1 MMCKTGQRNAG
12 TKSSNTPREPCPP
25 LAVSQPPLRTGAGL
39 KAWILLT
46 AILWIAGSNP
56 IFAEPLIGLGEL
68 DSLISQHLPKQ
79 DPSLTGKTLKNFIAQ
94 QPVGGTGTTTFLIPG
109 FENYDCGKCHQP
121 EQLVQKA
128 AVRMKRVLHRL
139 KKALPQSNQVPLRQ
153 YIIQPYSDDLLQPG
167 QLAHATFDT
176 IRISPGSILI
186 DTKAYMEETHLHET
200 LHLTQS
206 FLGHVNEL
214 EAYGL
219 NIRSDPQFLILNFP
233 YFAKVLEA
241 FFIPDMK
248 QILDAYFKRNV
259 REKSK
264 VPREVQWFLNE
275 FDETTLQRLSQ
286 AITKIEPLL
295 VEVSRLN
302 REIPLQSAYWSDRTG
317 VRSLL
322 LEIAAVKHLPLP
334 ELKVS
339 EEIKSWAFGVLEV
352 QFNKDDNTRLGY
364 VIDRRKEA
372 LMHLQYG
379 KGPKDPSQRLA
390 LYFHYLRQRF
400 FDDSGKIRLTVDN
413 LQALTNYV
421 NKKVKGIESLTKH
434 PGFTPIERQAA
445 RAWVANIK
453 EDLAALQ

>member
-1 MMCKTGQRNAG
+1 MRRPGQCNAG
-12 TKSSNTPREPCPP
+12 PEFGWS
-25 LAVSQPPLRTGAGL
+25 
-39 KAWILLT
+39 AWIVLT
-46 AILWIAGSNP
+46 TALWMGWPAP
-56 IFAEPLIGLGEL
+56 TFADPPIGLGEL
-68 DSLISQHLPKQ
+68 DSLISQHLPKR
-79 DPSLTGKTLKNFIAQ
+79 DPRLAGKTLKNFVVQ

-128 AVRMKRVLHRL
+128 AGRMKRVLDRL
-139 KKALPQSNQVPLRQ
+139 KKTLPESNKVPLRQ
-153 YIIQPYSDDLLQPG
+153 YIIQPYSDTLLQPG

-186 DTKAYMEETHLHET
+186 DTKAYGEATHLHET
-200 LHLTQS
+200 LHLTQT

-219 NIRSDPQFLILNFP
+219 NIRSDPRFLILNFP

-241 FFIPDMK
+241 FFIPDMG
-248 QILDAYFKRNV
+248 QILNAYFKRSI
-259 REKSK
+259 REKSN

-275 FDETTLQRLSQ
+275 FDEETLQRLSG
-286 AITKIEPLL
+286 AITKMEPLL

-334 ELKVS
+334 KLTVS
-339 EEIKSWAFGVLEV
+339 AKTKAWAFEV
-352 QFNKDDNTRLGY
+352 FDLQFDKDDNTRLGY
-364 VIDRRKEA
+364 IIDRRREA

-379 KGPKDPSQRLA
+379 KGPKDPAQRLA
-390 LYFHYLRQRF
+390 LYFHYLKQKF
-400 FDDSGKIRLTVDN
+400 MDDTGNILLPIDN
-413 LQALTNYV
+413 PKALTDYV
-421 NKKVKGIESLTKH
+421 NQKVVGIETMIQL
-434 PGFTPIERQAA
+434 PGFTPIEKEAA
-445 RAWVANIK
+445 HAWVATIK
-453 EDLAALQ
+453 KDLAALQ

>member
-1 MMCKTGQRNAG
+1 MRRP
-12 TKSSNTPREPCPP
+12 S
-25 LAVSQPPLRTGAGL
+25 LR
-39 KAWILLT
+39 AWIVLT
-46 AILWIAGSNP
+46 ITLCLTGP
-56 IFAEPLIGLGEL
+56 VQIFAKPRIGLGEL
-68 DSLISQHLPKQ
+68 DSLITQHLPKQ
-79 DPSLTGKTLKNFIAQ
+79 DPRLAGKTLKSFVAQ

-121 EQLVQKA
+121 EQLVEKA
-128 AVRMKRVLHRL
+128 AGRMKRVLERL
-139 KKALPQSNQVPLRQ
+139 KRTLPESNQVPLRQ
-153 YIIQPYSDDLLQPG
+153 YIIQPYSDALLQPG

-176 IRISPGSILI
+176 IRISPSSILI
-186 DTKAYMEETHLHET
+186 DTKAYKEETHLHEA

-219 NIRSDPQFLILNFP
+219 NIRSDPRFMILNFP

-241 FFIPDMK
+241 FFIPEMN
-248 QILDAYFKRNV
+248 QLLNAYFSRSV
-259 REKSK
+259 REKSN
-264 VPREVQWFLNE
+264 VPREAQWFLDE
-275 FDETTLQRLSQ
+275 FDEPTLQRLSQ

-339 EEIKSWAFGVLEV
+339 EETKIWAFGVFDL

-364 VIDRRKEA
+364 FIDRRKEA

-379 KGPKDPSQRLA
+379 KGPKEPAQRLA
-390 LYFHYLRQRF
+390 LYFHYLKKKF
-400 FDDSGKIRLTVDN
+400 LDN
-413 LQALTNYV
+413 AGNIQLAADNPQALTDYV
-421 NKKVKGIESLTKH
+421 NKQVVGIETMIKL
-434 PGFTPIERQAA
+434 PGFTPIEKEAA
-445 RAWVANIK
+445 RAWMTSIK
-453 EDLAALQ
+453 KNLAALQ

>member
-1 MMCKTGQRNAG
+1 MRGPG
-12 TKSSNTPREPCPP
+12 
-25 LAVSQPPLRTGAGL
+25 LR
-39 KAWILLT
+39 AWIALT
-46 AILWIAGSNP
+46 TILWVGGPDKIHS
-56 IFAEPLIGLGEL
+56 EPSVGLGEL
-68 DSLISQHLPKQ
+68 DSLISQHLPKR
-79 DPSLTGKTLKNFIAQ
+79 DPRLAGKTLKNFVVQ

-128 AVRMKRVLHRL
+128 AGRMKRVLDRL
-139 KKALPQSNQVPLRQ
+139 KKTLPESNKVPLRQ
-153 YIIQPYSDDLLQPG
+153 YIIQPYSDTLLQPG

-186 DTKAYMEETHLHET
+186 DTKAYGEATHLHET
-200 LHLTQS
+200 LHLTQT

-219 NIRSDPQFLILNFP
+219 NIRSDPRFLILNFP

-241 FFIPDMK
+241 FFIPDMG
-248 QILDAYFKRNV
+248 QILNAYFKRNI
-259 REKSK
+259 REKSN

-275 FDETTLQRLSQ
+275 FDEETLQRLSG
-286 AITKIEPLL
+286 AITKMEPLL

-334 ELKVS
+334 KLTVS
-339 EEIKSWAFGVLEV
+339 AKTKAWAFEV
-352 QFNKDDNTRLGY
+352 FDLQFDKDDNTRLGY
-364 VIDRRKEA
+364 IIDRRREA

-379 KGPKDPSQRLA
+379 KGPKDPAQRLA
-390 LYFHYLRQRF
+390 LYFHYLKQKF
-400 FDDSGKIRLTVDN
+400 MDDTGNILLPIDN
-413 LQALTNYV
+413 PKALTDYV
-421 NKKVKGIESLTKH
+421 NQKVVGIETMIQL
-434 PGFTPIERQAA
+434 PGFTPIEKEAA
-445 RAWVANIK
+445 HAWVATIK
-453 EDLAALQ
+453 KDLAALQ

>member
-1 MMCKTGQRNAG
+1 MGGPA
-12 TKSSNTPREPCPP
+12 
-25 LAVSQPPLRTGAGL
+25 L
-39 KAWILLT
+39 
-46 AILWIAGSNP
+46 
-56 IFAEPLIGLGEL
+56 IFAEPPIGIGEL

-79 DPSLTGKTLKNFIAQ
+79 DPRLTGKTLKNFVIQ

-128 AVRMKRVLHRL
+128 AGRMKRVLDRL
-139 KKALPQSNQVPLRQ
+139 KRTLPESNKVPLRQ
-153 YIIQPYSDDLLQPG
+153 YIIQPYSDALLQPG

-186 DTKAYMEETHLHET
+186 DTKAYGEATHLHET

-219 NIRSDPQFLILNFP
+219 NIRSDPRFLILNFP

-241 FFIPDMK
+241 FFIPDMD
-248 QILDAYFKRNV
+248 QILNAYFKRNI
-259 REKSK
+259 REKSS

-275 FDETTLQRLSQ
+275 FDEDALQRLSG
-286 AITKIEPLL
+286 AITKMEPLL

-302 REIPLQSAYWSDRTG
+302 REVPLQSAYWSDRTG

-334 ELKVS
+334 ELTVS
-339 EEIKSWAFGVLEV
+339 AETKAWAFGVLDL
-352 QFNKDDNTRLGY
+352 QFNKDDNIQLGY
-364 VIDRRKEA
+364 IIDRRKEA

-379 KGPKDPSQRLA
+379 KGPKDPAQRLA
-390 LYFHYLRQRF
+390 LYFHYLKRRF
-400 FDDSGKIRLTVDN
+400 LDDKGKIQLAADN
-413 LQALTNYV
+413 PQALTDYV
-421 NKKVKGIESLTKH
+421 NQKVAGIETMIQL
-434 PGFTPIERQAA
+434 PGFSPVEKEAA
-445 RAWVANIK
+445 RAWVTTIK
-453 EDLAALQ
+453 KELAALH

>member
-1 MMCKTGQRNAG
+1 MRRPG
-12 TKSSNTPREPCPP
+12 
-25 LAVSQPPLRTGAGL
+25 LR
-39 KAWILLT
+39 AWIALT
-46 AILWIAGSNP
+46 TILWVGGPDKIHS
-56 IFAEPLIGLGEL
+56 EPSVGLGEL
-68 DSLISQHLPKQ
+68 DSLISQHLPKR
-79 DPSLTGKTLKNFIAQ
+79 DPRLAGKTLKNFVVQ

-128 AVRMKRVLHRL
+128 AGRMKRVLDRL
-139 KKALPQSNQVPLRQ
+139 KKTLPESNKVPLRQ
-153 YIIQPYSDDLLQPG
+153 YIIQPYSDTLLQPG

-186 DTKAYMEETHLHET
+186 DTKAYGEATHLHET
-200 LHLTQS
+200 LHLTQT

-219 NIRSDPQFLILNFP
+219 NIRSDPRFLILNFP

-241 FFIPDMK
+241 FFIPDMG
-248 QILDAYFKRNV
+248 QILNAYFKRNI
-259 REKSK
+259 REKSN

-275 FDETTLQRLSQ
+275 FDEETLQRLSG
-286 AITKIEPLL
+286 AITKMEPLL

-334 ELKVS
+334 KLTVS
-339 EEIKSWAFGVLEV
+339 AKTKASAFEV
-352 QFNKDDNTRLGY
+352 FDLQFDKDDNTRLGY
-364 VIDRRKEA
+364 IIDRRREA

-379 KGPKDPSQRLA
+379 KGPKDPAQRLA
-390 LYFHYLRQRF
+390 LYFHYLKQKF
-400 FDDSGKIRLTVDN
+400 MDDTGNILLPIDN
-413 LQALTNYV
+413 PKALTDYV
-421 NKKVKGIESLTKH
+421 NQKVVGIETMIQL
-434 PGFTPIERQAA
+434 PGFTPIEKEAA
-445 RAWVANIK
+445 HAWVATIK
-453 EDLAALQ
+453 KDLAALQ

>member
-1 MMCKTGQRNAG
+1 MRGPG
-12 TKSSNTPREPCPP
+12 
-25 LAVSQPPLRTGAGL
+25 LR
-39 KAWILLT
+39 AWIALT
-46 AILWIAGSNP
+46 TILWVGGPDKIHS
-56 IFAEPLIGLGEL
+56 EPSVGLGEL
-68 DSLISQHLPKQ
+68 DSLISQHLPKR
-79 DPSLTGKTLKNFIAQ
+79 DPRLAGKTLKNFVVQ

-128 AVRMKRVLHRL
+128 AGRMKRVLDRL
-139 KKALPQSNQVPLRQ
+139 KKTLPESNKVPLRQ
-153 YIIQPYSDDLLQPG
+153 YIIQPYSDTLLQPG

-186 DTKAYMEETHLHET
+186 DTKAYGEATHLHET
-200 LHLTQS
+200 LHLTQT

-219 NIRSDPQFLILNFP
+219 NIRSDPRFLILNFP

-241 FFIPDMK
+241 FFIPDMG
-248 QILDAYFKRNV
+248 QILNAYFKRNI
-259 REKSK
+259 REKSN

-275 FDETTLQRLSQ
+275 FDEETLQRLSG
-286 AITKIEPLL
+286 AITKMEPLL

-334 ELKVS
+334 KLTVS
-339 EEIKSWAFGVLEV
+339 AKTKGWAFEMFDL
-352 QFNKDDNTRLGY
+352 QFDKDDNTRLGY
-364 VIDRRKEA
+364 IIDRRREA

-379 KGPKDPSQRLA
+379 KGPKDPAQRLA
-390 LYFHYLRQRF
+390 LYFHYLKQKF
-400 FDDSGKIRLTVDN
+400 IDDTGNILLPIDN
-413 LQALTNYV
+413 PKALTDYV
-421 NKKVKGIESLTKH
+421 NQKVVGIETMIQL
-434 PGFTPIERQAA
+434 PGFTPIEKEAA
-445 RAWVANIK
+445 HAWVATIK
-453 EDLAALQ
+453 KDLAALQ